1 MGGWCRG
8 VGSGVIPGPHF
19 PGCGSGHMSSAGGPS
34 EGSVHS
40 LPGVSGGDSP
50 QALLTQLPFR
60 VLLPRDKEGKRR
72 ARGGSPGWKMER
84 KCSSTFLPGPEGSV
98 LKPHMQGGG
107 WRAHGSPESRN
118 ARQNLDEAPGARW
131 RRGGERRTKSWRCTP
146 WRPLLCPVQ
155 SSGPRSPHAGPAGR
169 LPAAPGT
176 HREPSCTAG
185 SCYLCTMSLISFTEL
200 RSLLKS

>member
-118 ARQNLDEAPGARW
+118 ATDRTWMRLRGP
-131 RRGGERRTKSWRCTP
+131 GGEGEASAGQSRGAALHGGLCSARC
-146 WRPLLCPVQ
+146 RALGQ
-155 SSGPRSPHAGPAGR
+155 GPHTRV
-169 LPAAPGT
+169 LPAACPLPLAHT
-176 HREPSCTAG
+176 G
-185 SCYLCTMSLISFTEL
+185 SPRAPPAPATSARC
-200 RSLLKS
+200 R